1 MSDPAIASPAPLMG
15 VSHANRRWVFVAT
28 LVTSFMAAVEGTIVA
43 TAMPSI
49 VGTLGGFDLF
59 SWVFTSYLLTQAVT
73 VPIYG
78 RLADLYGRKTLL
90 FYGIFLFLA
99 GSLLCGL
106 AWSMTSLI
114 AFRVVQGL
122 GAGAV
127 APVSQTLMGDLYRGA
142 ERARMQGYISSV
154 FASAALIGPMAGA
167 VIVAHASWSFI
178 FWINIPLGLASA
190 LMLALTLREK
200 VERRE
205 HRIDYAG
212 SVLMALATGVL
223 MYSLVEASS
232 LGTGALWALVAA
244 SLALIVW
251 FAIHEVQTR
260 EPLLPLALFR
270 NPIIAS
276 GTASSAVSGAMMM
289 GIAAFLPAYMQ
300 GAMGTSVL
308 AGGTA
313 LMALSAAWPIGGF
326 TASRITTQ
334 WSNRTAIVLGGLVL
348 TFGSLMMVAL
358 DPTRGVPWVVAS
370 TMFMG
375 YGLGLANNTWNVAVQ
390 SNVEWNERGIATSMV
405 VFTRIIG
412 QSLGTAIYGGI
423 VNAGLARHM
432 AGAGDLVNRMLDP
445 VYRTGISPA
454 AIAPVMQ
461 DFADALHRVYLSNAG
476 LALLVLATALGM
488 PRGLTP
494 QGSSART

>member
-1 MSDPAIASPAPLMG
+1 MG

-90 FYGIFLFLA
+90 YFGIGLFLA

-167 VIVAHASWSFI
+167 VIVAHVSWSFI

-223 MYSLVEASS
+223 MYALVEASS
-232 LGTGALWALVAA
+232 LGAAALWALVGA

-251 FAIHEVQTR
+251 FAVHEVQVR

-334 WSNRTAIVLGGLVL
+334 WSNRTAIILGGLVL
-348 TFGSLMMVAL
+348 TGGSLMMVAL

-445 VYRTGISPA
+445 VYRTSISPA